1 MGYDSHS
8 RGYSGIRLDL
18 SHGTNPDQAQALKRS
33 IDNSQWPLN
42 TIMVSTKH
50 RVLFTPIPK
59 NACTSLKR
67 LFVRLSGHPDTDGI
81 LGQDIHSCLAS
92 QATGLVLGD
101 YSAQEATDI
110 LADDSYYHFTVLRNP
125 MERVVSAYVN
135 KFIIVPPPRDM
146 DGRPIVIAGTVDW
159 VYAQRGEEPDYDR
172 AISFEE
178 FVESIVQNSDD
189 MLDTHF
195 KSQQSCLAGQH
206 FDDFFV
212 VEEIERIKP
221 VLGSKFGQ
229 TAELEHANKRKKRRP
244 LFQRQRWDQLLPRQL
259 QRYRPLPSARFFI
272 TTELKQKLQYRF
284 RTDLSLWETSRSEKS
299 VTG

>member
-1 MGYDSHS
+1 MGYDFHS
-8 RGYSGIRLDL
+8 RGYSGSRLDPP
-18 SHGTNPDQAQALKRS
+18 HGTNPDQAQTLKRS

-42 TIMVSTKH
+42 MIMVSTEH

-92 QATGLVLGD
+92 QETGLVLGD

-110 LADDSYYHFTVLRNP
+110 LADDSYYRFTVLRNP

-195 KSQQSCLAGQH
+195 KSQQSCLADQH

-244 LFQRQRWDQLLPRQL
+244 LFKRQRWDQLLPRQL

-272 TTELKQKLQYRF
+272 TTELKQKLSIASG
-284 RTDLSLWETSRSEKS
+284 LI
-299 VTG
+299 